1 MHAMAAALL
10 ERETLDAAEIELLI
24 QGKELGPVKSS
35 LAYADG
41 DGDTQ
46 KVLKPD
52 TGRKPGFGEGQA
64 TTA

>member
-1 MHAMAAALL
+1 MHRMAAALL
-10 ERETLDAAEIELLI
+10 ERETLDAAEIQLLI

-35 LAYADG
+35 LAFADG

-46 KVLKPD
+46 KVSKPEN
-52 TGRKPGFGEGQA
+52 GRKTGFNEGLP

>member
-24 QGKELGPVKSS
+24 GGKLLGPVKSS

-41 DGDTQ
+41 DGDVQ
-46 KVLKPD
+46 QVLKPD
-52 TGRKPGFGEGQA
+52 IARKPGFGEGH
-64 TTA
+64 TTPA